1 MDGLTPLHIAAHN
14 GSPEIIEFLLT
25 HGAPLNAKLPTGATP
40 MYICA
45 LNGNLEAIRSFIKCA
60 LRCASIST
68 FDCAV
73 YARACARLWPCLSC
87 MYALGQHTPHRFF
100 PLDKRLPCDLLHAAA
115 SGGHHDAVALLLET
129 RRIDVDGLVDGTSA
143 LWVASQQGHVKVV
156 KSLVEFGVNVNLRTP
171 DGRTP
176 LYVVRAYGGVQKEKL
191 GELLVCLLCVVHALG
206 VCTAHSSHS

>member
-1 MDGLTPLHIAAHN
+1 MRF
-14 GSPEIIEFLLT
+14 S
-25 HGAPLNAKLPTGATP
+25 
-40 MYICA
+40 
-45 LNGNLEAIRSFIKCA
+45 

-68 FDCAV
+68 SFYCGVCVCVRVCVSIKYVCAGPTHS
-73 YARACARLWPCLSC
+73 R
-87 MYALGQHTPHRFF
+87 RFF

-176 LYVVRAYGGVQKEKL
+176 LYVVRACGGVQKEKL
-191 GELLVCLLCVVHALG
+191 GVSLVCG
-206 VCTAHSSHS
+206 VPRV